1 MMSRSR
7 PAATSAIVVDQAWVR
22 QGPWRAKSTSS
33 SPTAVRAPTRA
44 GSSTS
49 GVPYAITASF
59 TVCQSQPSS
68 RATSATALSANL
80 QRCPPTGPVGHRQPR
95 RSDAAVLAGP
105 RPDRTGQLG
114 AAPAMLVPHQPGRPT
129 EAAPIDQL
137 DHGAVLHPRSRA
149 ALGADGPLHALFD
162 MHTDRFT
169 ALVIDRED
177 NHISHGDEERAHA
190 RSVGLHRG
198 SEGSVGVAT
207 ADSSGS
213 ASRARAVR
221 QMARRSSAS
230 TSMASEKAT
239 LSSNPTSTASTLR
252 RARSPSSAA
261 RTSPISAMRRR
272 QDVAAA
278 SHSQAGGCRRAMVDA
293 AISPSWISGW

>member
-33 SPTAVRAPTRA
+33 SPTAVTAPTRA

-68 RATSATALSANL
+68 RATSATVRAC
-80 QRCPPTGPVGHRQPR
+80 RPTCSVAHRLA
-95 RSDAAVLAGP
+95 RSVIAS
-105 RPDRTGQLG
+105 LG
-114 AAPAMLVPHQPGRPT
+114 AAMRRSWLVHDPTGQASSGQHQRCLCHISRAGRPKQPRST
-129 EAAPIDQL
+129 NSTT
-137 DHGAVLHPRSRA
+137 GRSFTHPSRA

-207 ADSSGS
+207 ADSSG
-213 ASRARAVR
+213 
-221 QMARRSSAS
+221 
-230 TSMASEKAT
+230 
-239 LSSNPTSTASTLR
+239 PC
-252 RARSPSSAA
+252 AA
-261 RTSPISAMRRR
+261 PGGPRLW
-272 QDVAAA
+272 AA
-278 SHSQAGGCRRAMVDA
+278 SSICPPA
-293 AISPSWISGW
+293 AN

>member
-1 MMSRSR
+1 LAGEEHLVEPDRGHG
-7 PAATSAIVVDQAWVR
+7 PDPGGVLDQR
-22 QGPWRAKSTSS
+22 R
-33 SPTAVRAPTRA
+33 AVRDH
-44 GSSTS
+44 GVVH
-49 GVPYAITASF
+49 GVPVTA
-59 TVCQSQPSS
+59 QL
-68 RATSATALSANL
+68 AGDLGHDAALSANL

-129 EAAPIDQL
+129 EAAQIDQL

-207 ADSSGS
+207 ADSSG
-213 ASRARAVR
+213 
-221 QMARRSSAS
+221 
-230 TSMASEKAT
+230 
-239 LSSNPTSTASTLR
+239 PC
-252 RARSPSSAA
+252 AA
-261 RTSPISAMRRR
+261 PGGPRLW
-272 QDVAAA
+272 AA
-278 SHSQAGGCRRAMVDA
+278 SSICPPA
-293 AISPSWISGW
+293 AN